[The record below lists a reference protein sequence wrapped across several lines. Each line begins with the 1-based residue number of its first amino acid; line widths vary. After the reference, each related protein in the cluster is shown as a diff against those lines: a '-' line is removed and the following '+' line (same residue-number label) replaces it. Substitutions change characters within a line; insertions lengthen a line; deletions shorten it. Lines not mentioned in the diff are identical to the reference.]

1 MGGVHDLNL
10 KKRYNKTH
18 GCERHFT
25 EWRTVFVLMIEIM
38 FIYLL
43 ESKTNG
49 GENCQEF
56 HLNTYIQLRL
66 LKHPPE
72 NS

>member
-1 MGGVHDLNL
+1 MYCRLS
-10 KKRYNKTH
+10 
-18 GCERHFT
+18 FT
-25 EWRTVFVLMIEIM
+25 EWRTVFALMIEVT

-49 GENCQEF
+49 GEKCQEF
-56 HLNTYIQLRL
+56 HLNTCIQLRL

>member
-1 MGGVHDLNL
+1 MYCCSQNGEQ
-10 KKRYNKTH
+10 YI
-18 GCERHFT
+18 
-25 EWRTVFVLMIEIM
+25 VLMIEIM

-56 HLNTYIQLRL
+56 HLNTCIQLRL